1 MSIPTTLP
9 GCLSLEE
16 HDPVMF
22 DLIEKEK
29 FRQWSGIE
37 LIASENFTSKAVMTC
52 LGSALT
58 DKYSEP
64 LALPQV
70 YKIHNVHSRYLLFSS
85 DPRPFSASHFVE
97 MRYALASVVEV
108 GLAAADALF

>member
-1 MSIPTTLP
+1 MLKVASLPCGKWDDNSEFSKAKMSIPTTLP

-58 DKYSEP
+58 NK
-64 LALPQV
+64 
-70 YKIHNVHSRYLLFSS
+70 
-85 DPRPFSASHFVE
+85 
-97 MRYALASVVEV
+97 
-108 GLAAADALF
+108 